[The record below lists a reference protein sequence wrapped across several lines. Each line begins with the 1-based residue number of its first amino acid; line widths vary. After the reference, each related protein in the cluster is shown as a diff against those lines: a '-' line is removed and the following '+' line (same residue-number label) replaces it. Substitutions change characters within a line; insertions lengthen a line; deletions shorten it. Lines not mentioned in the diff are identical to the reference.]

1 MSDIL
6 CRWLNSELRLSK
18 VVEQSTI
25 HMDFSNGYLIGEVL
39 HKYELQ
45 NDFDQFSKSSS
56 SNAKLNNFTR
66 MEPTLHLLGV
76 PFDLALAKAVMQ
88 GQPGAATRLLYQ
100 LFILLQKKKKA
111 GLTGT
116 AMETMQPAATARL
129 HRVENDIYTERLK
142 MVVKREAELKMQLIS
157 QRYETKAQDM
167 YNKSVMAE
175 LVEDQKRRQ
184 EQEQLRLQDIEK
196 HRLARKKQ
204 QEIMSRILTAS
215 IQIPK
220 PPPNRTLKALERQR
234 HQRKQVEAKNVHLE
248 IAQFEKSMKGLSAP
262 GLSDAEVAFDC
273 SMDTGQVSLHHTLS
287 PDEMVKAN
295 AEYVQKIRQ
304 RLEEDTAAREQ
315 REKRRRRVL
324 VEQLRAHEA
333 QEEAL
338 REEQLVERLMRQS
351 QQEKRLA
358 VQLMQARQQKEV
370 LRQNR
375 VLRERQYQDQR
386 QRDFQEALD
395 REAALAR
402 QTRLEQTEEAQ
413 KEIELHDRIAAERA
427 QAQYRKH
434 YDFCKEVLEQ
444 VVDLATKAGEYRFF
458 TTNVIPAKMMREWKE
473 LFFSGKPL
481 YEQACVDPAPA
492 EPTPEQLIEL
502 EKEALLSR
510 QDYDEYVSMTGDWA
524 CPEEGDPK
532 SPPSNNDILGHI
544 VHRLQNIVNPPKP
557 RTPPPLFPGFSLKA
571 CVLGKVLSGKTTCL
585 SKIAQVH
592 GIHVLSATVL
602 IEEALAAFQAG
613 ETEVVE
619 KRECEAL
626 EGIHSPDK
634 DADESER
641 ESEKEEALASHED
654 ATPPGEDPKQEGT
667 LETEVTPPLSMRAQ
681 HGAAVERVLKEGRA
695 VPNGL
700 LVDII
705 VNAIRHVPAGCGWI
719 LDGFPVDVAQAKLLE
734 KALSGS
740 DPDKPSAKSSK
751 ATLAVDKNVPQEAPP
766 SPRALDLVVLLEVAD
781 DVVLDRAAKQA
792 IVKEQSTAQVKDDD
806 QTPDGE
812 VPATQQDT
820 TAQAVRSSSKLN
832 LKGKQLQHWITGFQD
847 TWPKLEKWFSGRQN
861 VLVKISAQADEETV
875 FKRVEEI
882 LQDTI
887 IITEK
892 DGIAAQSESVS
903 SVAEPPLSLTTP
915 AASTSALA
923 LEGLTA
929 QRSCSKSM
937 TQSPRASHSQ
947 IEGSKEKKSTHSIE
961 GRDSRRQLSGKPSG
975 KLSGSGLAQARRSS
989 VSSSFEHALGQSNSP
1004 DSAVPGS
1011 DNWVY
1016 VDEPLAKEVSEYL
1029 VPYWDNV
1036 CDSYVTNV
1044 KAVMQN
1050 LRRERNL
1057 IIHHLHSVSD
1067 DFKQYLKRPDLKQE
1081 FVCQWQQDYN
1091 SIPDDM
1097 REDEETQAEL
1107 HQRLDDLRERLW
1119 DICDRK
1125 KEEAEQERAALTGD
1139 GWLEDH
1145 AALLHNHFYSLMQVE
1160 VDRFQDT
1167 LRLLRDYYYSMGGTV
1182 LPEAPADFTCI
1193 PLLDIVEDEEANAG
1207 EKSRSPP
1214 GSAIPDRASKSGGK
1228 KDSDGP
1234 EEKKTKIVPLI
1245 ARRPLTADSAK
1256 LGASS
1261 QSEEKLVNDTY
1272 QAALTAVNNLM
1283 QAELQQQE
1291 AEESRDQQVLERER
1305 QLCMSQASAAP
1316 NSAKD
1321 KKKGA
1326 AGAGA
1331 AKKKGASPAQE
1342 PSPPLVLDLQETR
1355 RVAVRTK
1362 IRQEYLAALEHEDR
1376 AVKQRLEL
1384 VKRQAV
1390 ETVLSLQT
1398 RADRTFST
1406 LEDWLGARFLA
1417 EMGSIDQLAEVARH
1431 HIESATKVPQELV
1444 LVCTDFFVDGDL
1456 RVLASPSPPPRPPPQ
1471 EMPVDTTLTILQ
1483 LQAFY
1488 SQLLKV
1494 APSGMLPSN
1503 EFSEILKELTS
1514 MNMGDNDLP
1523 DTWMNIS
1530 EFQIL
1535 DLVSVLS
1542 QDSEM
1547 LDWRLFL
1554 LSAALPW
1561 PMPTKQHLL
1570 QVLDR
1575 FRAADPQHT
1584 GFITEDQYL
1593 QMELWFT
1600 NDDTLTTPDDPSE
1613 PLPYDRLANLKKF
1626 FFTLFAEPDSP
1637 AVRLDYMDM
1646 LLYMAAHRDAVQGF
1660 VRALSLVTGQP
1671 LHYQSH
1677 SSPLLKSVLCI
1688 GEEAEE
1694 VAEEVAEAEEEE
1706 ERPEDAGGEGVTIA
1720 ALLDV
1725 VCHRHSKTSCH
1736 NPFQPNLRSKEEYKE
1751 EFIKIYKGLG
1761 FGPEEKAPFSILT
1774 QVPWIQ
1780 NLMENAPQYQ
1790 LPDIHR
1796 ILYAQQSRRE
1806 ALGFSMA

>member
-25 HMDFSNGYLIGEVL
+25 SKDFSNGYLIGEVL

-100 LFILLQKKKKA
+100 LFILLQNKKKA

-142 MVVKREAELKMQLIS
+142 MVVKREAEIKMQLIS
-157 QRYETKAQDM
+157 QRFEMKAQDM
-167 YNKSVMAE
+167 YNKSVMAD

-196 HRLARKKQ
+196 LRLTRKKQ

-248 IAQFEKSMKGLSAP
+248 IAQFEKSIKRLCPP
-262 GLSDAEVAFDC
+262 GLSDGEVAFDC
-273 SMDTGQVSLHHTLS
+273 STDTAQVLHHTLS
-287 PDEMVKAN
+287 PDEMIKAN
-295 AEYVQKIRQ
+295 SEYIQKIRQ

-358 VQLMQARQQKEV
+358 VQLMQMRQQKEV

-375 VLRERQYQDQR
+375 ILRERQHQEQR

-402 QTRLEQTEEAQ
+402 QARLEQTEEAQ
-413 KEIELHDRIAAERA
+413 KEIELHDRIAADRA
-427 QAQYRKH
+427 QVRYRKH

-444 VVDLATKAGEYRFF
+444 VVDLATKAGEYRLF
-458 TTNVIPAKMMREWKE
+458 TANLIPAKMMREWKE

-502 EKEALLSR
+502 EKEALLNR

-524 CPEEGDPK
+524 WPEEGDPK

-557 RTPPPLFPGFSLKA
+557 GTPPPLFPCFLLKA

-602 IEEALAAFQAG
+602 IQEALAAFQAG

-619 KRECEAL
+619 KKECEAV
-626 EGIHSPDK
+626 EGIDSPNK

-641 ESEKEEALASHED
+641 ESEKEEALTSHEA
-654 ATPPGEDPKQEGT
+654 ATPGEDPKQKGT
-667 LETEVTPPLSMRAQ
+667 PEKEVTPQLSMRAQ
-681 HGAAVERVLKEGRA
+681 HGAAVEKVLREGQA
-695 VPNGL
+695 VPNEL

-705 VNAIRHVPAGCGWI
+705 VDAIRHVPAGCGWI

-740 DPDKPSAKSSK
+740 DPDKPSGKSSK
-751 ATLAVDKNVPQEAPP
+751 ASLAVDKNVPQEAPP
-766 SPRALDLVVLLEVAD
+766 SSKALDLVILMEVAD

-792 IVKEQSTAQVKDDD
+792 IKEQSPAQVKDDD
-806 QTPDGE
+806 QKPEGE
-812 VPATQQDT
+812 VPTTQDDT
-820 TAQAVRSSSKLN
+820 TEQAVRSSSKLN

-847 TWPKLEKWFSGRQN
+847 TWPKLEEWFSGKQN
-861 VLVKISAQADEETV
+861 VLVKVNAQADEVTV
-875 FKRVEEI
+875 FKKVEQI
-882 LQDTI
+882 IQDTI
-887 IITEK
+887 ISTEK
-892 DGIAAQSESVS
+892 AEIAAQSESVS
-903 SVAEPPLSLTTP
+903 SVAGPPLSTTTP
-915 AASTSALA
+915 AASSSALA
-923 LEGLTA
+923 QEGLTT
-929 QRSCSKSM
+929 QRPRSKSI

-947 IEGSKEKKSTHSIE
+947 IEGLKEKKSTHSIE
-961 GRDSRRQLSGKPSG
+961 GKDSRRQLSG
-975 KLSGSGLAQARRSS
+975 KLSGSGLAPVRRLS
-989 VSSSFEHALGQSNSP
+989 VSSSFEHALGESSSP

-1011 DNWVY
+1011 DDWVY
-1016 VDEPLAKEVSEYL
+1016 VDEPLPKEVSEYL

-1057 IIHHLHSVSD
+1057 IIHHLHSVRD

-1081 FVCQWQQDYN
+1081 FVCQWQQDFN
-1091 SIPDDM
+1091 TIPDDM

-1125 KEEAEQERAALTGD
+1125 KEEAEQERAALTED

-1167 LRLLRDYYYSMGGTV
+1167 LRLLRDYYYSMRGTV
-1182 LPEAPADFTCI
+1182 LPEVPADFTCI
-1193 PLLDIVEDEEANAG
+1193 PLLDIVEDEEGNAG
-1207 EKSRSPP
+1207 EKSKSSPP
-1214 GSAIPDRASKSGGK
+1214 GSVTPDRASKSGGK

-1256 LGASS
+1256 QRGSS
-1261 QSEEKLVNDTY
+1261 QADEKLVNDTY

-1291 AEESRDQQVLERER
+1291 VEESRDKQVLERER
-1305 QLCMSQASAAP
+1305 QLRMSQASAPAT
-1316 NSAKD
+1316 SAKD
-1321 KKKGA
+1321 KKKG
-1326 AGAGA
+1326 GGGGGGGGGGA
-1331 AKKKGASPAQE
+1331 AKKKDSSPTQE
-1342 PSPPLVLDLQETR
+1342 PSPPPVLDLQEAR
-1355 RVAVRTK
+1355 KVAIRTK
-1362 IRQEYLAALEHEDR
+1362 IRQEYLAALEHEDC
-1376 AVKQRLEL
+1376 AVKQRLKL
-1384 VKRQAV
+1384 IKRQAV
-1390 ETVLSLQT
+1390 ETIQSLQT
-1398 RADRTFST
+1398 RADHTFRT

-1431 HIESATKVPQELV
+1431 HIESATKVPHELM

-1456 RVLASPSPPPRPPPQ
+1456 RVLPSPSPPPRPPAQ
-1471 EMPVDTTLTILQ
+1471 EVPVDTTLTILQ
-1483 LQAFY
+1483 LQAFH

-1494 APSGMLPSN
+1494 APSGMLSSN
-1503 EFSEILKELTS
+1503 EFSEILKELTL

-1530 EFQIL
+1530 ESQIL
-1535 DLVSVLS
+1535 DLVTVLS

-1561 PMPTKQHLL
+1561 PMPTKQLLL
-1570 QVLDR
+1570 QVLNR

-1593 QMELWFT
+1593 QIELWFT
-1600 NDDTLTTPDDPSE
+1600 NDDTLAIPDDPSE

-1637 AVRLDYMDM
+1637 AARLDYMDM
-1646 LLYMAAHRDAVQGF
+1646 LLYLAAHRDAVQGF

-1671 LHYQSH
+1671 LHYQSNT
-1677 SSPLLKSVLCI
+1677 SPLLKSVLYM
-1688 GEEAEE
+1688 GEE
-1694 VAEEVAEAEEEE
+1694 AEEVAEAEEEE
-1706 ERPEDAGGEGVTIA
+1706 SPEGADGEGVTIS
-1720 ALLDV
+1720 ALLHV
-1725 VCHRHSKTSCH
+1725 VCHRDSKTSCH
-1736 NPFQPNLRSKEEYKE
+1736 NPFQPNLSSKEEYKE
-1751 EFIKIYKGLG
+1751 ELMKIYKDLG
-1761 FGPEEKAPFSILT
+1761 FGPEEKAPFSLLS

-1780 NLMENAPQYQ
+1780 NLMESTLQYQ
-1790 LPDIHR
+1790 LPDVHR
-1796 ILYAQQSRRE
+1796 ILYAPQSRRE
-1806 ALGFSMA
+1806 PLGFSMS